1 MLPMRVKVHLC
12 CCAANDLVSAGYG
25 GSYFSS
31 PYLTLLPIHVDHAGF
46 QEPIN
51 PLARDEAEWKRLYD
65 ESLKIVNKTLQSRSL
80 NTIAGV

>member
-1 MLPMRVKVHLC
+1 MLLMQVRVRLGF
-12 CCAANDLVSAGYG
+12 CAAADHVPAGYG

-46 QEPIN
+46 LEPIN

-65 ESLKIVNKTLQSRSL
+65 ESLKIVNETLQSRSL
-80 NTIAGV
+80 NTITGV